1 MSTHGQYTLCLEAT
15 PLPLD
20 GKRVQVDPTSLERR
34 HNAIAS
40 NWVYDD
46 RLVQLKSL
54 VLFVVFQ
61 IETLKLQAVSS
72 LQTLSRNEATRA
84 SYDQY
89 DSKSAPLNGLDFIDG
104 CKP

>member
-1 MSTHGQYTLCLEAT
+1 LEAT

-20 GKRVQVDPTSLERR
+20 GKTVQVDPTSLERR

-54 VLFVVFQ
+54 VSSWYS
-61 IETLKLQAVSS
+61 KLR
-72 LQTLSRNEATRA
+72 L
-84 SYDQY
+84 
-89 DSKSAPLNGLDFIDG
+89 
-104 CKP
+104 